1 MPNESSPPLV
11 AATMSGRSRCA
22 GPEFMDEYYIEWRK
36 KFSNSRFFSV
46 HIVRS
51 VAFDH
56 PKEPAQGPLEGE
68 DIETEHWED
77 ARHWMSIYDDLIRFK
92 LGLLQRVKRELPKL
106 HPVAQKAADVD
117 VTFIETQMEG
127 YHRRLDLWYQR
138 VWQLHGLWLDPDGR
152 VLRYQGQEVVLT
164 NREFELL
171 QFLLDHP
178 HRFYTSSQIMGY
190 AWSDSALFPEEV
202 RNYVSRVRKILA
214 RLEIPCDL
222 VNRPGR
228 GYSLTFRNE
237 G

>member
-1 MPNESSPPLV
+1 MTV
-11 AATMSGRSRCA
+11 AAGT
-22 GPEFMDEYYIEWRK
+22 
-36 KFSNSRFFSV
+36 
-46 HIVRS
+46 
-51 VAFDH
+51 
-56 PKEPAQGPLEGE
+56 PKEPAHGPLEGE

-92 LGLLQRVKRELPKL
+92 LGLLERVTRELPKL
-106 HPVAQKAADVD
+106 HPVAQKAAKVD
-117 VTFIETQMEG
+117 VTFIENQMAG
-127 YHRRLDLWYQR
+127 YYDRLDLWYQR
-138 VWQLHGLWLDPDGR
+138 VWKLQGLWLDPDGR
-152 VLRYQGQEVVLT
+152 VLRHKGKEAVLT
-164 NREFELL
+164 HREFELL

-228 GYSLTFRNE
+228 GYSLTFRNAD
-237 G
+237 

>member
-1 MPNESSPPLV
+1 MFTRQSY
-11 AATMSGRSRCA
+11 SG
-22 GPEFMDEYYIEWRK
+22 GRK
-36 KFSNSRFFSV
+36 KFSNSTLVQLR
-46 HIVRS
+46 IVRTVES
-51 VAFDH
+51 RHRLA
-56 PKEPAQGPLEGE
+56 PAQGPLEGE
-68 DIETEHWED
+68 DIETQHWED

-92 LGLLQRVKRELPKL
+92 LGLLDRVKRELPKM
-106 HPVAQKAADVD
+106 HPVAQKAAAVD
-117 VTFIETQMEG
+117 VTFIESQMAG
-127 YHRRLDLWYQR
+127 YYGRLDLWYQR
-138 VWQLHGLWLDPDGR
+138 VWQLQGLWLDPDGR
-152 VLRYQGQEVVLT
+152 VLRHKGNEAVLT

-190 AWSDSALFPEEV
+190 AWSDSRLFPEEV

-237 G
+237 D